1 MISTKDDFTKA
12 FLECTKNE
20 GYIDLPQ
27 EILDGRLDFLFV
39 MNELTNYK
47 LTVSQLN
54 KLYIILAGL
63 LLGKYP
69 KIAFEVQQSDRIR
82 LPYAAI
88 DLLPATKGKLTS
100 QEKLLFAFCT
110 FYSVCVEVYD
120 EKKDKIYRGIRDI
133 DSPAHA
139 MRLLE
144 WERENHP
151 EKFAFLLP
159 KEHVSEKTF
168 AVSKDNP
175 VKAVSIAD
183 SYTYL
188 RSIRTRDGKP
198 IHYKRAGS
206 MMGKHGGIIDGYTL
220 YFDGKELN
228 IYIDPYAEENST
240 EAPEGLVLARSHSVD
255 WGDIWTYNE
264 NS

>member
-12 FLECTKNE
+12 FLECTKKE

-110 FYSVCVEVYD
+110 FYSVCSLEMDKMWSYCHD
-120 EKKDKIYRGIRDI
+120 KKHQEWLWWAIDHENRSSYRILFWYQRVQ
-133 DSPAHA
+133 SS
-139 MRLLE
+139 R
-144 WERENHP
+144 
-151 EKFAFLLP
+151 
-159 KEHVSEKTF
+159 
-168 AVSKDNP
+168 
-175 VKAVSIAD
+175 
-183 SYTYL
+183 
-188 RSIRTRDGKP
+188 
-198 IHYKRAGS
+198 
-206 MMGKHGGIIDGYTL
+206 
-220 YFDGKELN
+220 
-228 IYIDPYAEENST
+228 
-240 EAPEGLVLARSHSVD
+240 
-255 WGDIWTYNE
+255 
-264 NS
+264 